1 MNTRNNVRKG
11 LKTFVLAAVA
21 SGIALSSAAYAA
33 ERSRDD
39 KHPEARQSI
48 ESIYMAPFFK

>member
-1 MNTRNNVRKG
+1 MDTRNNVRKG

-33 ERSRDD
+33 ERSSED
-39 KHPEARQSI
+39 KRPEARQSI
-48 ESIYMAPFFK
+48 GSIYKAPFFR

>member
-48 ESIYMAPFFK
+48 ESIYKAPFFK